1 MEYSNLEELSHTRVQ
16 SIHFSGAM
24 SEHTL
29 AELRLPISPAPDF
42 DPGDPDG
49 AEGAAAGGMGRNA
62 HHLSVPRSPLMH
74 LQVGGIRGFV
84 KTLQSVKKK

>member
-1 MEYSNLEELSHTRVQ
+1 
-16 SIHFSGAM
+16 M

-74 LQVGGIRGFV
+74 LQASSDSRMN
-84 KTLQSVKKK
+84 

>member
-1 MEYSNLEELSHTRVQ
+1 
-16 SIHFSGAM
+16 M

-29 AELRLPISPAPDF
+29 AGLRLPISPAPDF

-74 LQVGGIRGFV
+74 LQVSSDSWTRGMART
-84 KTLQSVKKK
+84 KQSDEMNCRRSCVNCFLRVP